1 MTIGELV
8 EAINQ
13 NRITGREA
21 MRAIRSLQS
30 VANDPRARERLGF
43 ALSWAKIYFNPRGAA
58 KYGGPANV
66 KQYLLAD
73 LILAQQFMPS
83 P

>member
-1 MTIGELV
+1 VTIIQLV

-13 NRITGREA
+13 NRISGREA
-21 MRAIRSLQS
+21 VRAIRNLQS

-43 ALSWAKIYFNPRGAA
+43 ALSWAKICFNPRGAA

-66 KQYLLAD
+66 RQYLLAD
-73 LILAQQFMPS
+73 LILAQQYDRPK
-83 P
+83 